1 MFKNVCELSCGLIL
15 VYLRKFTM
23 FVILTLL
30 DFLSGV
36 SRPTLEFLFNFVQ
49 EKASR
54 MKYHDC
60 SSIESETEVGVWN
73 DWVWYL
79 KGVMIIKMF
88 ISVRNKPKVCFRF

>member
-1 MFKNVCELSCGLIL
+1 MFFIL
-15 VYLRKFTM
+15 M
-23 FVILTLL
+23 LL

-36 SRPTLEFLFNFVQ
+36 SRPTLQFLFNFVK

-73 DWVWYL
+73 DWVRYL
-79 KGVMIIKMF
+79 KGVMIFKMF
-88 ISVRNKPKVCFRF
+88 LSVRNKPKVRNRF